1 MEEPVCSSPLSHA
14 PLESLTVTEPSSVRI
29 SGWGPDTA
37 GFQQPPDSASLAHSL
52 RAVYTYST
60 PTISYLA
67 ASMFAKGFR
76 SGSVVKNPPANA
88 GDAGDTGSVP
98 GLGRSS
104 GGGSGNP
111 LQYSCL
117 ENPLDRGAW
126 RVIVQGI
133 VKSQIWPTNRAHTR
147 IQAPWRPGS
156 HLTCWPFYA
165 HYSHC
170 ALNLAGSQ

>member
-37 GFQQPPDSASLAHSL
+37 GFQQPPDSAFLAHSL

-76 SGSVVKNPPANA
+76 SGSVVKNPPANTGA
-88 GDAGDTGSVP
+88 TGATGSVL
-98 GLGRSS
+98 GSGRSP
-104 GGGSGNP
+104 GGGHGNP
-111 LQYSCL
+111 LQYSGL
-117 ENPLDRGAW
+117 QNPRDGEAW
-126 RVIVQGI
+126 QATIHRVIEEWDSTEVTEHAC
-133 VKSQIWPTNRAHTR
+133 VCYTR
-147 IQAPWRPGS
+147 SLRRLFLSCPYNIHINNSLW
-156 HLTCWPFYA
+156 
-165 HYSHC
+165 
-170 ALNLAGSQ
+170 